1 MRYRATAAI
10 RRRRGE
16 GGISFQH
23 RGSCRDPGRHRHC
36 PGLWRGELTV
46 GYSGDGKR
54 QRRKV
59 MGATK
64 AAVAGTLRDLHTG
77 LDTGIVPQ
85 AGYAGYTVREA
96 AGD

>member
-16 GGISFQH
+16 GGISFEH
-23 RGSCRDPGRHRHC
+23 RGPCRDPGRHRHC
-36 PGLWRGELTV
+36 PGRGRITV
-46 GYSGDGKR
+46 GSTGGKR
-54 QRRKV
+54 QWRKV

-64 AAVAGTLRDLHTG
+64 AAVADTLRNLHTG

-85 AGYAGYTVREA
+85 AGYAGYTVRQA